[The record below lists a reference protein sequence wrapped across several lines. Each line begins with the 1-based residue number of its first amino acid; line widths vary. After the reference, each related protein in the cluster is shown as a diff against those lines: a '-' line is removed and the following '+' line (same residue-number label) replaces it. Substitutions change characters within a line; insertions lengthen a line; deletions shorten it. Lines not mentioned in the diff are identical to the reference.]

1 MACWVSWY
9 TTYYPDSSVSTSFF
23 SSVPFP
29 SRESALTYSGPV
41 HSIDESPPSLKD
53 CFRISADN
61 LAYYNAAG
69 RADFGPHNKDADGRM
84 VLPIRV
90 EVEKKKFGL
99 QSEEEK

>member
-1 MACWVSWY
+1 MLY
-9 TTYYPDSSVSTSFF
+9 IFMQPNQLLI
-23 SSVPFP
+23 
-29 SRESALTYSGPV
+29 RESALTYSGPV
-41 HSIDESPPSLKD
+41 HSIDDSPPSIAD

-90 EVEKKKFGL
+90 EIEKKKFGL
-99 QSEEEK
+99 HLEGR